1 MKTISAKRKTLPTIL
16 KELPLGDHVTIKPSA
31 HSIVYVRQVVAD
43 LKRRGYIFEAT
54 EKGIPEGIKVTRL
67 K

>member
-1 MKTISAKRKTLPTIL
+1 MKTISEKRKTLPTIL

-43 LKRRGYIFEAT
+43 LKRRGYIT